1 MSTTTQETGTE
12 GLVEQAKSE
21 LADAASAVQDKS
33 LELKEQGRGKL
44 GETLDRRTTEMGGQ
58 ARQVANALRQTSS
71 QMTAQADH
79 TGQQVGQAAEWV
91 AGRVERL
98 GGYLEHTNGDHLLRD
113 AEDFA
118 RRRPWMVAG
127 MGLVAGLA
135 ASRFLKASSER
146 RYESFGSNG
155 ESATHPTRHAARW
168 EIRAA
173 ASLGRRPRRV
183 NPVPT
188 TNGSDTQGLRDRP
201 IGEVTGALT
210 RDLALL
216 VRQELEL
223 AKAEMTEKG
232 RVAAPGLG
240 MIGGA
245 GVVALMAAGAFTACA
260 VLVLSLFLPA
270 WFSALLVGAAL
281 GALAY
286 LLAMR
291 GKDQVGKAGS
301 LIPEKT
307 IETIEEDVE
316 WARARAT
323 SARK

>member
-1 MSTTTQETGTE
+1 M
-12 GLVEQAKSE
+12 
-21 LADAASAVQDKS
+21 
-33 LELKEQGRGKL
+33 
-44 GETLDRRTTEMGGQ
+44 
-58 ARQVANALRQTSS
+58 
-71 QMTAQADH
+71 
-79 TGQQVGQAAEWV
+79 
-91 AGRVERL
+91 ERL
-98 GGYLEHTNGDHLLRD
+98 GGYLEQTNGDHLLRD

-155 ESATHPTRHAARW
+155 ESATHPLDHAARW

-183 NPVPT
+183 SQVPT
-188 TNGSDTQGLRDRP
+188 TNGSDPRGLRDRP
-201 IGEVTGALT
+201 IGEVTSALT

-232 RVAAPGLG
+232 RVAALGLG

-245 GVVALMAAGAFTACA
+245 GVSALMAAGALTACA

-270 WFSALLVGAAL
+270 WLSALLVGAAL
-281 GALAY
+281 GAVAF
-286 LLAMR
+286 LLAVR
-291 GKDQVGKAGS
+291 GKDQVAKAGT
-301 LIPEKT
+301 LIPEQT